1 MISKYSTFPVFEAR
15 CKKVILWLRL
25 FCIGL
30 VVFAIATEI
39 LISRTVGPGSYL
51 EELHNQLFFA
61 IMNSILTPLVIIR
74 FFYGNS
80 NESGW
85 LTTGGHVPRSDPL
98 FISSIPL
105 PDFQRLARPAKR
117 DARKKQS
124 RSHQPSELDTQSHP
138 RTWHFDT
145 GRLVHRNFRRE
156 RPHCGK
162 NYKHY
167 PQHHPFR

>member
-15 CKKVILWLRL
+15 SKKVILWLRL

-30 VVFAIATEI
+30 VAFAIATEI

-61 IMNSILTPLVIIR
+61 IMNSILTPLVIIQ

-80 NESGW
+80 NES
-85 LTTGGHVPRSDPL
+85 
-98 FISSIPL
+98 
-105 PDFQRLARPAKR
+105 
-117 DARKKQS
+117 
-124 RSHQPSELDTQSHP
+124 
-138 RTWHFDT
+138 